1 MNKFHETVADLKFAA
16 VSIGF
21 PSVVRDGKIV
31 KEPKHLS
38 KGWIGFNFGRVVKK
52 PVRVINDAAM
62 QALGSHVRGRMLFL
76 GLGTGLGAALV
87 WSNNLMPLELGDLP
101 YREHRKIEDWLGK
114 DGLEEL
120 GEKAW
125 RKEVIYCVKQL
136 KLSFVADTVVLG
148 GGNVKKMA
156 RLPRGVKRGDNRNA
170 FLAVVVCG
178 KPIEEP
184 ANLAGEFYSV
194 FGGLSERSTS
204 SDFLRNLI
212 SEVGRKVA
220 AITRLKFW
228 SLPVFAG

>member
-1 MNKFHETVADLKFAA
+1 MKRKVLVVDIGGTHVKLMTSARDKLKFDSGLDMTPRDFVKKFHEIVAGLKFAG

-38 KGWIGFNFGRVVKK
+38 KGWIGFNFGHALKR
-52 PVRVINDAAM
+52 PAQVINDAAM
-62 QALGSHVRGRMLFL
+62 QALGSHVRGRTLFL

-87 WSNNLMPLELGDLP
+87 WNNNLMPLELGDLP

-114 DGLEEL
+114 DGLEQL

-170 FLAVVVCG
+170 FL
-178 KPIEEP
+178 
-184 ANLAGEFYSV
+184 
-194 FGGLSERSTS
+194 GGCRLWEIDRSTRQHRWRI
-204 SDFLRNLI
+204 L
-212 SEVGRKVA
+212 
-220 AITRLKFW
+220 
-228 SLPVFAG
+228 